1 MVAYWSIGN
10 SRVANL
16 KFRSYSKFIYFGNVF
31 KNDTNRTD
39 VSSMFDS
46 CVFFRID
53 LTPLSDLVNVTK
65 ASYLFYSCRF
75 LSFIDLTPLAS
86 WVNVTDASSLF
97 YSLTGLSTIDI
108 NPLASWVNVTVASRL
123 FYNCG
128 KLRSID
134 LTALVKWTKMVNN
147 EEMFILSG
155 ISDYISIRDVPPFPL
170 TSNALNGT
178 RDCPIY
184 VPDNAVDTYKT
195 ATNWSAYADRIKPI
209 SSKPS

>member
-1 MVAYWSIGN
+1 
-10 SRVANL
+10 
-16 KFRSYSKFIYFGNVF
+16 
-31 KNDTNRTD
+31 
-39 VSSMFDS
+39 MFDS